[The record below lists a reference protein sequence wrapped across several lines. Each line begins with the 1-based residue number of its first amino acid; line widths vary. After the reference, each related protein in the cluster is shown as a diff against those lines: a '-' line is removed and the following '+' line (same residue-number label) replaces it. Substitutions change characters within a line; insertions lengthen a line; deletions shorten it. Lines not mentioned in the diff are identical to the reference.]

1 MSNNNSK
8 NEKKENLHELKEKLW
23 KKILGLDARL
33 QIEDEKS
40 DEYRKTLDA
49 YHKIVKSYLDII
61 KVQHYAPGRLAEE
74 DDEDTREITALFNKV
89 RSRENLGTSDK
100 KTLQEFKEFL
110 EFVFEDD
117 PEYSVVASGV
127 STPAPASDENAA

>member
-1 MSNNNSK
+1 MSDNK
-8 NEKKENLHELKEKLW
+8 NEKKENLNDLKEKLW

-33 QIEDEKS
+33 QIEDDKS

-61 KVQHYAPGRLAEE
+61 KVQHYAPGRLLGDT
-74 DDEDTREITALFNKV
+74 DDDDIKEITALFNKV

-100 KTLQEFKEFL
+100 KTLQEFKEFI
-110 EFVFEDD
+110 EFVIEED
-117 PEYSVVASGV
+117 PQNSVVGPSV
-127 STPAPASDENAA
+127 STPESASDENVA